1 MKVELS
7 DIIKTIPEIFK
18 LIERYPKLKVVLVF
32 LAGILLVLAGI
43 LIGVQISKYIII
55 NYQNVNDKPHPFIV
69 EAVKFSVNNSV
80 RETVAA
86 IPTWTLVPTY
96 TAYPTYT
103 IYPTYT
109 PLATYSEYPTATTNS
124 SDNLVVTITPIT
136 QETLSPI
143 YYCLNTENWRV
154 QNKKPVSIKKQ
165 GENEFFDLTDKWGIF
180 DKYDG
185 EKCTI
190 EFNVSEQGLLQ
201 QGLIRVIQL
210 NQWDIKFVLTIKN
223 ISPQNVCDQNGIC
236 DVDLIIGIGDP
247 FEQRGKFLVF
257 RSTSK
262 DSQIFLCE
270 LSGIYNTCTPKEKIR
285 REILPVTYDISIKR
299 FLNDFEIILNDEV
312 FIKSKINDLA
322 YFYPFFGYNIRSG
335 GSIDIAL
342 EFDTS
347 FK

>member
-1 MKVELS
+1 
-7 DIIKTIPEIFK
+7 
-18 LIERYPKLKVVLVF
+18 
-32 LAGILLVLAGI
+32 
-43 LIGVQISKYIII
+43 
-55 NYQNVNDKPHPFIV
+55 
-69 EAVKFSVNNSV
+69 
-80 RETVAA
+80 
-86 IPTWTLVPTY
+86 
-96 TAYPTYT
+96 
-103 IYPTYT
+103 
-109 PLATYSEYPTATTNS
+109 
-124 SDNLVVTITPIT
+124 
-136 QETLSPI
+136 
-143 YYCLNTENWRV
+143 
-154 QNKKPVSIKKQ
+154 
-165 GENEFFDLTDKWGIF
+165 
-180 DKYDG
+180 
-185 EKCTI
+185 
-190 EFNVSEQGLLQ
+190 
-201 QGLIRVIQL
+201 
-210 NQWDIKFVLTIKN
+210 VLTIKN